1 MTCGSYDPHLLHLFF
16 GEEISMA
23 ARLYTHGVDC
33 YTPPEVVCYHLWS
46 RSLRPVHVP
55 STLGKVNQAVD
66 DPTNIKTT
74 TATSSTATSTSTAVS
89 NMSQEES
96 MLKQRS
102 LNRVR
107 RLLHITPSTTSS
119 LSANDTGSD
128 LDLETGSEYGLGKVR
143 SLSSFESAL
152 GVSFDPLDEGIDY
165 AQPANRSS
173 GPSRI
178 SGPPHKP
185 RLVHKESKWGGQ
197 SSDLFDETRTQSL
210 LAALGVVALN

>member
-1 MTCGSYDPHLLHLFF
+1 
-16 GEEISMA
+16 MA

-55 STLGKVNQAVD
+55 STLGKVDQAVD
-66 DPTNIKTT
+66 PTNNKTT
-74 TATSSTATSTSTAVS
+74 TATSTSNNTATTGTSTSTSTAVA

-96 MLKQRS
+96 VLKQRS

-119 LSANDTGSD
+119 LWANDAGLD

-165 AQPANRSS
+165 KAQPANNRSS

-178 SGPPHKP
+178 SPPHKP
-185 RLVHKESKWGGQ
+185 RFVHKESKWGGQ